1 MMKNRIPHLLLAP
14 AIGLLVTAFGTLAPG
29 GAARAAD
36 NQATGNVAGL
46 AASLTSSNIFQINS
60 ATLAL
65 TKTAFLTDG
74 TELTT
79 GVTLPRGTVVKFMIF
94 INNTTAVAAD
104 SVNVADVLNAAFA
117 YQANSIK
124 VDSSQTDVATHAA
137 IYAAVNATAALTDA
151 VGVGDVAGIT
161 GTTISAGQSAG
172 NAKVL
177 VPGNKT
183 WAMLFTA
190 KVL

>member
-1 MMKNRIPHLLLAP
+1 MKTRIPHLFLTI
-14 AIGLLVTAFGTLAPG
+14 AIGLLAATLVPSGT
-29 GAARAAD
+29 ARAAD

-46 AASLTSSNIFQINS
+46 ASSLTSSNIFQINS

-74 TELTT
+74 TELTS
-79 GVTLPRGTVVKFMIF
+79 GVTLPKGTVVKFMIYV
-94 INNTTAVAAD
+94 NNTTAIAAD

-124 VDSSQTDVATHAA
+124 VDSSQSDVATTAA
-137 IYAAVNATAALTDA
+137 IYAAVNATTALTDA
-151 VGVGDVAGIT
+151 VGVGDVAGIA